1 MTGNT
6 HVVVIGGG
14 YAGVM
19 AANRL
24 TQRDDMAVTLINP
37 RPDFVHRLRLHQV
50 VGGSDDAV
58 VAYQDV
64 LAEGVLIVVDTVT
77 RIDAAGRSVTLAVGG
92 TLDYDFLIYAEG
104 SSSADPSVPGAAE
117 FAHQISTLEEAH
129 RLRPVLDAAPATAPV
144 TVLGAGPT
152 GIETAAALTEADRMV
167 TLVCGSVLGPYLHI
181 RGWRSVAKRLAKLGV
196 TVIDGYDAKVT
207 AVIRDAV
214 RLADSRELPSD
225 VTIWTVGFGVP
236 DLAARSGLS
245 TDTVGRLLTD
255 ETLTS
260 VDDER
265 IVAAG
270 DSAAPSN
277 LPLRMSCLNA
287 APLAAR
293 AADTVLGRL
302 AGEQPDNLHQGF
314 YAQCISL
321 GRSAGIYQFANRSEV
336 AVRLHIDDGRCQQ
349 APATAARQSHRDTGR
364 RRPGSLTGARCE
376 SRAVDA
382 RERGRPPGPTAQDKK
397 KGPEMSDGATDPATE
412 AFLAHRNLLFTVTY
426 EVLGSAAD
434 AEDVLQETWLQW
446 VKADRGQVRDQ
457 RAFLVRI
464 TTRQP

>member
-24 TQRDDMAVTLINP
+24 TQRDDVTVTLINP
-37 RPDFVHRLRLHQV
+37 RPDFVHRLRLHQLV
-50 VGGSDDAV
+50 SGSDDAV

-64 LAEGVLIVVDTVT
+64 LADGVRMMVDTVT
-77 RIDAAGRSVTLAVGG
+77 RIDAAERSVTLAAGG
-92 TLDYDFLIYAEG
+92 TLAYDYLIYAVG
-104 SSSADPSVPGAAE
+104 SGSADPSVPGAAE
-117 FAHQISTLEEAH
+117 FAYPISTLEEAQ
-129 RLRPVLDAAPATAPV
+129 RLRPVLDATPATAPV
-144 TVLGAGPT
+144 TVVGAGPT
-152 GIETAAALTEADRMV
+152 GIETAAELAEQGRRV
-167 TLVCGSVLGPYLHI
+167 TLVCGGVLGPYLHT
-181 RGWRSVAKRLAKLGV
+181 RGRRSVAKRLAKLGV
-196 TVIDGYDAKVT
+196 TVIDGSDAKVT
-207 AVIRDAV
+207 KVTTVTSDAV
-214 RLADSRELPSD
+214 RLDDGRELPSE

-245 TDTVGRLLTD
+245 TDAVGRLLTD

-265 IVAAG
+265 ILAAG

-293 AADTVLGRL
+293 AADTVLSRL

-321 GRSAGIYQFANRSEV
+321 GRSAGIYQFANRSDV
-336 AVRLHIDDGRCQQ
+336 AVRLHIDDGLGARIKEMVCTGVIKHLADEAHKPGSFRLHRMPGGITKRRQLLRAHRAHRADHTE
-349 APATAARQSHRDTGR
+349 APA
-364 RRPGSLTGARCE
+364 
-376 SRAVDA
+376 
-382 RERGRPPGPTAQDKK
+382 
-397 KGPEMSDGATDPATE
+397 
-412 AFLAHRNLLFTVTY
+412 
-426 EVLGSAAD
+426 AAD
-434 AEDVLQETWLQW
+434 
-446 VKADRGQVRDQ
+446 
-457 RAFLVRI
+457 RAA
-464 TTRQP
+464 